1 MVLDTVLAGAYVCA
15 PSTGWK
21 AVHADVGI
29 AEGRIAAV
37 GDLSCAEA
45 EDVRDASGCILM
57 PGLIN
62 THCHGDMTLA
72 RGFGDGLTLAGQ
84 NEAFAD
90 TGWFYSL
97 ITDEERLAS
106 RKLTYLEAL
115 RSGTTY
121 LCENMYWTLGDASAQ
136 AMAALGLMGVLAED
150 VRRDYTRP
158 DEFFS
163 DEELL
168 ALKAEAE
175 AAGLDM
181 VLGSISEEDY
191 EPSRL
196 RAIEEIRKRTGLG
209 KTCHLAETDWRMER
223 IAREYHTT
231 PIRMLAGCGALDAG
245 TVGSHVVHADEEDI
259 RLLAAHGVS
268 VANTPAC
275 EMKIADGAAPITAM
289 VRAGVN
295 VCLGTDG
302 AMWDNTNDMFG
313 AMKAMALLQSLT
325 SGVDALK
332 PEEILSMATVNG
344 AKAFGREKDMG
355 DIREG
360 MLANL
365 ITVRVSGKP
374 KFIPFVPGEGG
385 NAASLLVFNARGE
398 DVEDVYVRGQ
408 QVVKNGRHAY
418 ADLEKIAETVQRA
431 AERIAAHEQTKR
443 AAR

>member
-21 AVHADVGI
+21 AVRADVGI

-97 ITDEERLAS
+97 ITDEGRLVS

-121 LCENMYWTLGDASAQ
+121 LCENMYWTLGSASAQ
-136 AMAALGLMGVLAED
+136 AMAGLGLMGVLAED

-168 ALKAEAE
+168 ALLAEAE

-196 RAIEEIRKRTGLG
+196 RAIEAIRKRTGLG
-209 KTCHLAETDWRMER
+209 KTCHLAETDWRMDR

-245 TVGSHVVHADEEDI
+245 TVGSHVVHADAEDI

-268 VANTPAC
+268 VSNTPAC

-289 VRAGVN
+289 VKAGVN

-408 QVVKNGRHAY
+408 RVVKNGRHAY
-418 ADLEKIAETVQRA
+418 ADLEKIAETVQRT